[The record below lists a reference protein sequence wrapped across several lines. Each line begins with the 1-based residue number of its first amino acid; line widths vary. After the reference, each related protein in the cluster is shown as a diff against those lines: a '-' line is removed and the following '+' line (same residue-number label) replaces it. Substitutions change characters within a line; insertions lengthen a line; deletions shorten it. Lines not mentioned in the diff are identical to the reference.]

1 MNDPLIGQQL
11 ANFRVDGVL
20 GHGGMATVYYG
31 EDVKLKRPVA
41 IKVLDRKYRS
51 DPAYAKRFVNEA
63 RMMAQWRHE
72 NIIQIY
78 YADEEQNIS
87 YYVMEY
93 VDGQDLSSIMEL
105 YNQQKELMPIA
116 DVLRIGKAVAGALDY
131 AHRQGVVHRD
141 VKPSNIMISKSG
153 RVLLGDFGMALEVRD
168 GSMGSI
174 FGTPHYISPEQ
185 AKRSADAVPQ
195 SDLYS
200 LGVILFEI
208 LVGAVPFNDPSPASI
223 ALQHISQTPPLPRS
237 INPLISP
244 SVEAVLLKALEK
256 NPAHR
261 YPSGGKLIDALEDA
275 FKSTGSSP
283 KIPLPPLPV
292 GVPTVKRSES
302 SIEQMALQVPR
313 RDKGRTIHKKISALP
328 ATVHAGNQPRRNR
341 GWIGFLLILLLLGAG
356 GWYANQN
363 GLLVITTPSTS
374 TFTSAPLSTAT
385 TVPVSQTSAPAQATQ
400 TGTTAPTTKPT
411 DTNTPTLEP
420 TFTQT
425 LTFTSPPTETT
436 IPTETSTQVVSTQ
449 VPVDTA
455 TPASS
460 VVAAPTIKYPDGF
473 RFSFFWNDTSFY
485 MLNNYGE
492 PRSFAAFAFER
503 LDANDQPTDRFT
515 GHRWENAKLTYIPKQ
530 LCTGIRIYGD
540 EDPPYL
546 VPIECHNGYA
556 GIVQPRK
563 EEDRALFFWNPKSDG
578 STQFRILF
586 NKEEVG
592 RCEISAGTCEVYI
605 P

>member
-11 ANFRVDGVL
+11 ANFRVEGVL
-20 GHGGMATVYYG
+20 GHGGMATVYFG
-31 EDVKLKRPVA
+31 TDVKLKRPVA

-78 YADEEQNIS
+78 YADEEQSIS

-93 VDGQDLSSIMEL
+93 VDGQDLSSIMDL
-105 YNQQKELMPIA
+105 YIQQKELMPIA

-141 VKPSNIMISKSG
+141 VKPSNVMISKSG

-223 ALQHISQTPPLPRS
+223 ALQHISQAPPPPRS

-244 SVEAVLLKALEK
+244 AVEAVLLKALEK

-261 YPSGGKLIDALEDA
+261 YQSGGKLIDALEDA
-275 FKSTGSSP
+275 FKSNGSSP

-292 GVPTVKRSES
+292 GVPTVRRSES
-302 SIEQMALQVPR
+302 SIEQMALREGPR
-313 RDKGRTIHKKISALP
+313 RHKNNVKVGMVHKKISPLP
-328 ATVHAGNQPRRNR
+328 ATVHAGHQPRKSRR
-341 GWIGFLLILLLLGAG
+341 WIPVLLILLLLGIG
-356 GWYANQN
+356 SWYALQN
-363 GLLVITTPSTS
+363 GLPVAALPPTQTS
-374 TFTSAPLSTAT
+374 TSAPLSTAT
-385 TVPVSQTSAPAQATQ
+385 VVPVTHTLISASATLTGTSAP
-400 TGTTAPTTKPT
+400 
-411 DTNTPTLEP
+411 TNTLTPEPSVTP
-420 TFTQT
+420 TFTQ
-425 LTFTSPPTETT
+425 LPTETIAPT
-436 IPTETSTQVVSTQ
+436 EIPSETSTQVPVA
-449 VPVDTA
+449 VDTS
-455 TPASS
+455 TPAQIVAS
-460 VVAAPTIKYPDGF
+460 VPTIKYPNGF

-485 MLNNYGE
+485 MLNNVGE

-503 LDANDQPTDRFT
+503 LDANGQPTDRFT
-515 GHRWENAKLTYIPKQ
+515 GHRWENGNFNYIPQK
-530 LCTGIRIYGD
+530 LCVAIKIYGD
-540 EDPPYL
+540 EDPPYIK
-546 VPIECHNGYA
+546 PIECHNGYA
-556 GIVQPRK
+556 AIVQPRK
-563 EEDRALFFWNPKSDG
+563 EQDRALFFWNQKNDG

-592 RCEISAGTCEVYI
+592 RCEIDALTCEVYI

>member
-11 ANFRVDGVL
+11 ANFRVEGVL
-20 GHGGMATVYYG
+20 GHGGMATVYFG
-31 EDVKLKRPVA
+31 TDVKLKRPVA
-41 IKVLDRKYRS
+41 IKVLDCKYRS

-93 VDGQDLSSIMEL
+93 VDGQDLSSIMDL
-105 YNQQKELMPIA
+105 YIQQKELMPID

-131 AHRQGVVHRD
+131 AHRQGVIHRD
-141 VKPSNIMISKSG
+141 VKPSNVMISKSG

-185 AKRSADAVPQ
+185 AKRSADAVPP

-223 ALQHISQTPPLPRS
+223 ALQHISQSPPPPRS
-237 INPLISP
+237 INPLLNP
-244 SVEAVLLKALEK
+244 AVEAVLLKALEK

-261 YPSGGKLIDALEDA
+261 YQSGAKLIDALEDA

-292 GVPTVKRSES
+292 GVPTVRRSES
-302 SIEQMALQVPR
+302 SIEQMALREAPR
-313 RDKGRTIHKKISALP
+313 RDKVKGGTIHKKISPLP
-328 ATVHAGNQPRRNR
+328 ATVHAGNQPRKGRR
-341 GWIGFLLILLLLGAG
+341 WLGFLFILLLLGISS
-356 GWYANQN
+356 WYALQN
-363 GLLVITTPSTS
+363 GLPVAALPSTQ

-385 TVPVSQTSAPAQATQ
+385 AAPVTSTLVPASATLTGTSAP
-400 TGTTAPTTKPT
+400 
-411 DTNTPTLEP
+411 TNTFTPEPSVTATHTL
-420 TFTQT
+420 
-425 LTFTSPPTETT
+425 LPTETVT
-436 IPTETSTQVVSTQ
+436 PTETSTQVLSTQ
-449 VPVDTA
+449 VSSTQVIVVDTS
-455 TPASS
+455 TP
-460 VVAAPTIKYPDGF
+460 VAGVPTIKYPNGF

-485 MLNNYGE
+485 MLNNVGE

-503 LDANDQPTDRFT
+503 LDANGQPTDRFT
-515 GHRWENAKLTYIPKQ
+515 GHRWENGNFTYIPQK
-530 LCTGIRIYGD
+530 LCAAIKIYGD

-546 VPIECHNGYA
+546 SPTECHQGYA
-556 GIVQPRK
+556 STVQPRK
-563 EEDRALFFWNPKSDG
+563 EQDRALFFWYPKNDG

-592 RCEISAGTCEVYI
+592 RCEIGAATCEVYI

>member
-11 ANFRVDGVL
+11 ANFRVESVL
-20 GHGGMATVYYG
+20 GHGGMATVYFG
-31 EDVKLKRPVA
+31 TDVKLKRPVA

-72 NIIQIY
+72 NIVQIY

-93 VDGQDLSSIMEL
+93 VDGQDLSSIMDL
-105 YNQQKELMPIA
+105 YIQQKELMPIA

-131 AHRQGVVHRD
+131 AHRQGVIHRD
-141 VKPSNIMISKSG
+141 VKPSNILISKSG

-223 ALQHISQTPPLPRS
+223 ALQHISQPPPPPRS

-244 SVEAVLLKALEK
+244 AVEAVLLKALEK
-256 NPAHR
+256 NPSHR
-261 YPSGGKLIDALEDA
+261 YQSGAKLIDALEDA

-292 GVPTVKRSES
+292 GVPTVRRSES
-302 SIEQMALQVPR
+302 SIEQMALREAPR
-313 RDKGRTIHKKISALP
+313 RDHKVKGGTIHKKISPLP
-328 ATVHAGNQPRRNR
+328 ATVHAGNQPRKGRR
-341 GWIGFLLILLLLGAG
+341 WIGFLFILLLLGIG
-356 GWYANQN
+356 GWYAFQN
-363 GLLVITTPSTS
+363 GLPVAALPPTQTS
-374 TFTSAPLSTAT
+374 TPAPLSTAT
-385 TVPVSQTSAPAQATQ
+385 TVPASPTLVTASATLTGTSAPTNTFTPEPSATS
-400 TGTTAPTTKPT
+400 TFTPLPTETTAPT
-411 DTNTPTLEP
+411 E
-420 TFTQT
+420 
-425 LTFTSPPTETT
+425 
-436 IPTETSTQVVSTQ
+436 IPTETSTQV
-449 VPVDTA
+449 PAVDTP
-455 TPASS
+455 TPAP
-460 VVAAPTIKYPDGF
+460 VVAGVPTIKYPNGF

-485 MLNNYGE
+485 MLNNVGE

-503 LDANDQPTDRFT
+503 LDANGQPTDRFT
-515 GHRWENAKLTYIPKQ
+515 GHRWENGNFTYIPQK
-530 LCTGIRIYGD
+530 LCAAIKIYGD

-546 VPIECHNGYA
+546 SPIECHNGYA

-563 EEDRALFFWNPKSDG
+563 EQDRALFFWNPKNDG

-592 RCEISAGTCEVYI
+592 RCEISALTCEVYI